1 MHNILFAFRYL
12 LKPRGGN
19 LARLVSLT
27 LALTVSI
34 VVFSYVNYV
43 LTFDRFYPDV
53 ARIYQ
58 IWDFDDEGNISP
70 SMIAPLG
77 PALQEEIPA
86 IEAATRL
93 RGNFE
98 QELCRDNHAYD
109 ARIVAVDSMFF
120 RVLDF
125 GLIKGDMAAFTG
137 HDKLML
143 SESFARTIFGES
155 DPIGQIVL
163 YENATPRTVVGIF
176 RDPPRNTHLGNFNT
190 LIPFDALAGSFYM
203 GWDGGDSFPTYLKL
217 RPGQTPADV
226 EALLPA
232 LFERHGLTKRIEQF
246 GSHYLLLPVT
256 RSAQTGS
263 TLVQTT
269 RILLALALLILFV
282 GVMNYVL
289 LSISSLASR
298 AKTFAML
305 RCNGARRGDVLAIFL
320 HETLILIAAS
330 LLIAVFV
337 IWALQQ
343 QITTLTDTPLGALFA
358 PAHIWVPLT
367 VVLFAFL
374 VAGFLPAQLFAA
386 IPLTIAFRGMSSDR
400 RWWKRL
406 LLGVELFCV
415 TVAFVLLTGFSMQLH
430 RLRYGDF
437 GFDASRVV
445 SMSPVGTR
453 AQWRNMEEA
462 FTAMPEVEAAGATA
476 QLPVWGYS
484 GQPCYDETTREMLF
498 GCRINFIDENYL
510 ATMGMRLIAGD
521 NFTLQSA
528 PRDVLVNE
536 TYCRLRGW
544 SPEGALGRRI
554 CNSSGQAPEDYHT
567 IRGVVHDF
575 RTEVASGLVEPI
587 VLHNLNEWMPRED
600 RAYGHTNLCLR
611 LHEITPEVLKAVS
624 EKLHAFE
631 TADNYR
637 IRVLDTLIDETLRTE
652 RRVHDLTLLAGSI
665 VLLIT
670 LVGLTGYLGDE
681 MRRRSR
687 EIAIRKVNGASA
699 ADIFA
704 LLTRSTAAL
713 TFPAVAAG
721 TLAGYLVLARLLELF
736 VERIAL
742 RWWIFAGAAAAVIG
756 LVLVIL
762 LLRIRRMATENPIN
776 RIKTE

>member
-1 MHNILFAFRYL
+1 MHNLLFAFRYL

-19 LARLVSLT
+19 LARLVSLM
-27 LALTVSI
+27 LALAVSI
-34 VVFSYVNYV
+34 VVFSYANYV
-43 LTFDRFYPDV
+43 LTYDRFYPDV
-53 ARIYQ
+53 ERLYQ
-58 IWDFDDEGNISP
+58 LWDFDDEGNISS

-86 IEAATRL
+86 VEAATRL

-98 QELCRDNHAYD
+98 TDLCRDNHTYEAW
-109 ARIVAVDSMFF
+109 VMAVDSMFF

-125 GLIKGDMAAFTG
+125 GLIKGDMSTFTG

-143 SESFARTIFGES
+143 SESLARTIFGDS
-155 DPIGQIVL
+155 DPIGQSLL

-176 RDPPRNTHLGNFNT
+176 RDPPRNTHLGDFNT

-217 RPGQTPADV
+217 RAGHTPSDV

-232 LFERHGLTKRIEQF
+232 FFERHGLTKSIEQF

-256 RSAQTGS
+256 RSAQTGT

-320 HETLILIAAS
+320 SETLILTAAA
-330 LLIAVFV
+330 LLVAAFV

-343 QITTLTDTPLGALFA
+343 QITGLTDTPLGELFA
-358 PAHIWVPLT
+358 PARIWVPMS
-367 VVLFAFL
+367 VVLVTFL
-374 VAGFLPAQLFAA
+374 AAGLLPAQLFAA
-386 IPLTIAFRGMSSDR
+386 TPLTLVFRGMSADH

-406 LLGVELFCV
+406 LLVVELLCV
-415 TVAFVLLTGFSMQLH
+415 TFAFVLLTGFSLQLH

-462 FTAMPEVEAAGATA
+462 FTAMPEVEAAGATSH
-476 QLPVWGYS
+476 LPVWGYS
-484 GQPCYDETTREMLF
+484 GQPCYDEMTREMLF
-498 GCRINFIDENYL
+498 GCRFSIIDENYL
-510 ATMGMRLIAGD
+510 ATMGMHLVAGD
-521 NFTLQSA
+521 NFTLQSS

-536 TYCRLRGW
+536 TYCRMRGW
-544 SPEGALGRRI
+544 TPEEALGRRI
-554 CNSSGQAPEDYHT
+554 CSYSDQAPEDLYI

-575 RTEVASGLVEPI
+575 RTQVASGLVEPV

-611 LHEITPEVLKAVS
+611 LREITPEALEAVS
-624 EKLHAFE
+624 EKLHSFE
-631 TADNYR
+631 TSDNYR
-637 IRVLDTLIDETLRTE
+637 IRVLDMLIDEKLRTE
-652 RRVHDLTLLAGSI
+652 RQVHDLALLIGCI

-670 LVGLTGYLGDE
+670 LVGLVGYLDDE

-704 LLTRSTAAL
+704 LLTRDAAVL
-713 TFPAVAAG
+713 TLPSVAAG
-721 TLAGYLVLARLLELF
+721 TLAGYLVLARVLELF

-742 RWWIFAGAAAAVIG
+742 RWWIFAGVAAAVTA

-762 LLRIRRMATENPIN
+762 LIRTWRAITENP

>member
-176 RDPPRNTHLGNFNT
+176 RDPPRNTHLGSFNT

-305 RCNGARRGDVLAIFL
+305 RCNGARRAHLGAADRRAFRVPCRRVSPRTTLCRDTTHNRLSGHEFRPPLVETPAAWSRVVLRNRCLRPAYGIFHAAPPPALRRFRIRRLTGRL
-320 HETLILIAAS
+320 HESGRHARPVAQHGGGLHGDARSRGCRRDGPAPRMGLQRTA
-330 LLIAVFV
+330 LLRRNNPRD
-337 IWALQQ
+337 ALR
-343 QITTLTDTPLGALFA
+343 
-358 PAHIWVPLT
+358 
-367 VVLFAFL
+367 
-374 VAGFLPAQLFAA
+374 LPH
-386 IPLTIAFRGMSSDR
+386 
-400 RWWKRL
+400 
-406 LLGVELFCV
+406 
-415 TVAFVLLTGFSMQLH
+415 QLH
-430 RLRYGDF
+430 RRELPRDDGHAPDRRRQLHP
-437 GFDASRVV
+437 AKCSAR
-445 SMSPVGTR
+445 R
-453 AQWRNMEEA
+453 AGERNLL
-462 FTAMPEVEAAGATA
+462 PAAGME
-476 QLPVWGYS
+476 S
-484 GQPCYDETTREMLF
+484 G
-498 GCRINFIDENYL
+498 
-510 ATMGMRLIAGD
+510 
-521 NFTLQSA
+521 
-528 PRDVLVNE
+528 
-536 TYCRLRGW
+536 
-544 SPEGALGRRI
+544 GALGRRI

>member
-125 GLIKGDMAAFTG
+125 GLIKGDMASFTG

-176 RDPPRNTHLGNFNT
+176 RDPPRNTHLGSFNT

-462 FTAMPEVEAAGATA
+462 FTAMPEVEAAGATSH
-476 QLPVWGYS
+476 LPVWGYS
-484 GQPCYDETTREMLF
+484 GQPCYDEMTREMLF
-498 GCRINFIDENYL
+498 GCRFSVIDENYL
-510 ATMGMRLIAGD
+510 ATMGMHLVAGD
-521 NFTLQSA
+521 NFTLQSS

-536 TYCRLRGW
+536 TYCRMRGW
-544 SPEGALGRRI
+544 TPEEALGRRI
-554 CNSSGQAPEDYHT
+554 CSYSDQAPEDLYI

-575 RTEVASGLVEPI
+575 RTQVASGLVEPI

-611 LHEITPEVLKAVS
+611 LREITPEALEAVS
-624 EKLHAFE
+624 EKLHSFE
-631 TADNYR
+631 TSDNYR
-637 IRVLDTLIDETLRTE
+637 IRVLDTLIDEQLRTE
-652 RRVHDLTLLAGSI
+652 RQVHDLALLIGCI

-670 LVGLTGYLGDE
+670 LVGLVGYLDDE

-704 LLTRSTAAL
+704 LLTRDAAVL
-713 TFPAVAAG
+713 TLPSVAAG
-721 TLAGYLVLARLLELF
+721 TLAGYLVLARVLELF

-742 RWWIFAGAAAAVIG
+742 RWWIFAGVAAAVTA

-762 LLRIRRMATENPIN
+762 LIRTWRAITENP